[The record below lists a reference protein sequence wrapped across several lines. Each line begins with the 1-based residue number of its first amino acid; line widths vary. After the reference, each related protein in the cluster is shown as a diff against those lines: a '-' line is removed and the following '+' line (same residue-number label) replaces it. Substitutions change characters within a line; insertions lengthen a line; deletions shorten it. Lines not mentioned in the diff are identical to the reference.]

1 MNLYSIF
8 NNSKQNYPNNIALM
22 VDKIP
27 YSYKKL
33 SVIIGEISN
42 ELLKSDGNQVA
53 LLAHK
58 SVVAYAGLLAALKS
72 GKTYVPLNP
81 KFPNSRN
88 KKIISLS
95 ESSVVI
101 VDNRCIKSL
110 IELLPLLNEPITFIF
125 PETQKENIPE
135 IASHHFVVSKE
146 DLTKEND
153 IIVDVEKDHLA
164 YLLFTSGSTG
174 VPKGV
179 PISHNNVL
187 SYTEYMYNRYDVL
200 PTDRF
205 SHVPDLTF
213 DLSVHDLYLSFR
225 GGAGLYCVPDNVVMA
240 PAKFINTHQLTFWC
254 SVPSLVQ
261 IMGRF
266 KMLKPSNFPSI
277 RWSMFC
283 GEPLPKNVAI
293 QWQGA
298 AVNTQIDN
306 VYGPTE
312 TTVSIT
318 YYVLPKKAEDIKE
331 KNGVV
336 CIGTVFDTQEL
347 CLVDEN
353 DIPNDVTGEICLSGS
368 QVAKGY
374 WKDEENTAKQFVKL
388 EGKGDRIWYKTGDIA
403 KYEDGF
409 LFYMARKDFQVKI
422 RGYRIELDEI
432 NDAIAKLIEKTMVYT
447 IPHPVVNGI
456 ADNLY
461 TFVEGDSEMS
471 KKDILLALGKILP
484 TYMLPRDIFFIAEFP
499 LNMNGKVD
507 RKKLIEKII

>member
-8 NNSKQNYPNNIALM
+8 NNSKQNYPDNIALM
-22 VDKIP
+22 VDNTS

-33 SVIIGEISN
+33 GEIINKISDR
-42 ELLKSDGNQVA
+42 LLNTEGNQIA
-53 LLAHK
+53 LMAHK
-58 SVVAYAGLLAALKS
+58 SVIAYAGLLAALKS

-81 KFPNSRN
+81 KFPKSRN
-88 KKIISLS
+88 IKIISLS
-95 ESSVVI
+95 ESRVVL
-101 VDNRCIKSL
+101 VDNRCINNL
-110 IELLPLLNEPITFIF
+110 VELLPEFEQSLTLIF
-125 PETQKENIPE
+125 PETAKEDIPE
-135 IASHHFVVSKE
+135 IASHHTIISKE
-146 DLTKEND
+146 DLINENNT
-153 IIVDVEKDHLA
+153 IVDVDKDHLA

-179 PISHNNVL
+179 PISHTNVL
-187 SYTEYMYNRYDVL
+187 SYVNYLIDRYDVK

-213 DLSVHDLYLSFR
+213 DLSVHDLYLSFK

-254 SVPSLVQ
+254 SVPSLIQ

-266 KMLKPSNFPSI
+266 KMLKPGNFPSI
-277 RWSMFC
+277 RWSVYC
-283 GEPLPKNVAI
+283 GEPLPKAVAE
-293 QWQGA
+293 QWQKA
-298 AVNTQIDN
+298 ASNTEIDN

-318 YYVLPKKAEDIKE
+318 HYQLPRNEEIKE
-331 KNGVV
+331 NNGVV
-336 CIGTVFDTQEL
+336 CIGSVFDTQEL

-353 DIPNDVTGEICLSGS
+353 DIPNEVEGEICLSGS

-374 WKDEENTAKQFVKL
+374 WKDEDTTKKQFVKL
-388 EGKGDRIWYKTGDIA
+388 KGKGDKIWYKTGDIA
-403 KYEDGF
+403 KYEDGL
-409 LFYMARKDFQVKI
+409 LFYVARKDFQVKI

-432 NDAIAKLIEKTMVYT
+432 NDAIAKITEKTMVYT
-447 IPHPVVNGI
+447 IPYPVVNGI

-461 TFVEGDSEMS
+461 TFVEGNSEQA
-471 KKDILLALGKILP
+471 KKDILLKLSKILP
-484 TYMLPRDIFFIAEFP
+484 NYMLPKDILFIPEFP